1 MLICVDVLVHSSWQC
16 WNPDEA
22 TCFES
27 GPPLWSS
34 FFVETLIPLFFC
46 YQLWCLIAGGAC
58 SVCDYLSAAEG
69 HDGYHLWSHTKVS
82 FFFLKKKK
90 VSIWTIIQVAY
101 NIIMVSREMAVPYD
115 PLESGFIV
123 PAPLQVI
130 CSTLLLL
137 RRPFFFSSPY
147 WCLLLVGGVHVEA
160 GTAHLSQG
168 AHLKFWFCSGFQL
181 RMHLSLTPKWAF
193 TRTCLSLTALQVVAS
208 GFANLF
214 CSSRATG

>member
-1 MLICVDVLVHSSWQC
+1 M
-16 WNPDEA
+16 
-22 TCFES
+22 F
-27 GPPLWSS
+27 WSIHLDS
-34 FFVETLIPLFFC
+34 VETLTKQLVSKVGLLCGAVSLWKLWFLFFFLFFC

-82 FFFLKKKK
+82 FFLKKKK

-137 RRPFFFSSPY
+137 RRPFFFLS
-147 WCLLLVGGVHVEA
+147 LLVSVISWWCACGGRHCPFVPRSTLKILILLRVSAEDASFTNPKMSLHPHLFISYSFA
-160 GTAHLSQG
+160 GCRVRA
-168 AHLKFWFCSGFQL
+168 
-181 RMHLSLTPKWAF
+181 
-193 TRTCLSLTALQVVAS
+193 
-208 GFANLF
+208 FANLF